1 MIDKDIIKKR
11 SRQAAIISSIGFLII
26 ILAFGFASW
35 QLQKLN
41 AAVAAKNKEIKAL
54 DALIE
59 NRNKDIKAKKVLID
73 TLISEI
79 NKLKDP
85 RIQPKVRAVAIPGV
99 FDSQKRQVYDFTVWV
114 TSSQHT
120 LNKISKVSYQ
130 FGHDT
135 FILRNRESNDNSN
148 GFLVSYRGWGCLSIV
163 KIIVE
168 YREGNN
174 EVLYFDMCNA
184 LNW

>member
-1 MIDKDIIKKR
+1 MIDKNTIKKR
-11 SRQAAIISSIGFLII
+11 SRQAAFISSIGFLII
-26 ILAFGFASW
+26 IFAFAFASW
-35 QLQKLN
+35 QLKRLN
-41 AAVAAKNKEIKAL
+41 SAVAAKNKEISTL
-54 DALIE
+54 DSLIE
-59 NRNKDIKAKKVLID
+59 NRNRDINAKKVLID

-85 RIQPKVRAVAIPGV
+85 KIQPKTRAIPIPGT
-99 FDSQKRQVYDFTVWV
+99 FDSKKRQIYDFTVWI

-120 LNKISKVSYQ
+120 LNRISKVNYQ

-135 FILRNRESNDNSN
+135 FILRSRESSDNSN
-148 GFLVSYRGWGCLSIV
+148 SFLVSYRGWGCLSIV

-168 YREGNN
+168 YRDGAN